1 MLCCA
6 IVWEARNAFHSA
18 APAKAFFHFFA
29 VQLQR
34 TMPSVVTLLVLG
46 LVLFISVS
54 MATTPEGLK
63 YLEAKA
69 LEKGV
74 TKLPSGLLYKV
85 LKEGSPGGK
94 SPEVNSP
101 CDCHYQ
107 GTLMDGTVF
116 DSSYKR
122 GQPTTFAP
130 NQVSGQG
137 SCKGPS
143 RSHCCF

>member
-1 MLCCA
+1 
-6 IVWEARNAFHSA
+6 
-18 APAKAFFHFFA
+18 
-29 VQLQR
+29 
-34 TMPSVVTLLVLG
+34 MPSVVTLLVLG

-130 NQVSGQG
+130 NQVVKCWTEAMQLMKEGDKWELT
-137 SCKGPS
+137 CPS
-143 RSHCCF
+143 ELAYGESKRGKYITPGAV